1 MADVYLE
8 VYSHFRII
16 VYNKGIDTVYDTML
30 KMLAIN
36 RKEHNNMKLEGKRA
50 VITGASSG
58 IGLELLK
65 ILLKKDCTVV
75 ASARQIEKS
84 DLSDPKLYL
93 RNCNVSKKED
103 LDDLFAY
110 SLEKMGSIDLFIA
123 NAGFAYFEKIDKPD
137 WEHIEAIFETNV
149 VGFIYCAEKI
159 KELNG
164 SKPYNFIVTAS
175 GMSLLSLPGYSL
187 YSGTKA
193 AIRGFADA
201 YRFELEKGQHFQVV
215 YPIATKTNFFSR
227 AGNNTP
233 VAWPTQTAE
242 TVAQSIVVGIQ
253 KNRKRIFPS
262 KVFYATNLLNRILP
276 FINMLYVYIYDRK
289 FQNWLQ
295 IGQQKGEH

>member
-1 MADVYLE
+1 
-8 VYSHFRII
+8 
-16 VYNKGIDTVYDTML
+16 
-30 KMLAIN
+30 
-36 RKEHNNMKLEGKRA
+36 MKLEEKRV

-65 ILLKKDCTVV
+65 MLLEKGCTVV
-75 ASARQIEKS
+75 ASARQIEKLG
-84 DLSDPKLYL
+84 LSDPKLYL
-93 RNCNVSKKED
+93 RKCDVSKKEE
-103 LDDLFAY
+103 LDALFEF
-110 SLEKMGSIDLFIA
+110 SLEKMGGIDLFIA

-149 VGFIYCAEKI
+149 VGFIYCAEKMN
-159 KELNG
+159 ELNG
-164 SKPYNFIVTAS
+164 SKPYNFVVTAS

-201 YRFELEKGQHFQVV
+201 YRFELERGQHFQVV
-215 YPIATKTNFFSR
+215 YPIATKTKFFSR

-233 VAWPTQTAE
+233 IPWPTQTADA
-242 TVAQSIVVGIQ
+242 VARSIIGGIQ

-262 KVFYATNLLNRILP
+262 MTFFATNLLNRILP
-276 FINMLYVYIYDRK
+276 FINMLYVYIYKRK

-295 IGQQKGEH
+295 TGQQKGDNL

>member
-1 MADVYLE
+1 
-8 VYSHFRII
+8 
-16 VYNKGIDTVYDTML
+16 
-30 KMLAIN
+30 
-36 RKEHNNMKLEGKRA
+36 MKLEGKRV

-65 ILLKKDCTVV
+65 ILLDKGCTVV
-75 ASARQIEKS
+75 ASARQIEKLE
-84 DLSDPKLYL
+84 LSHPNLYL
-93 RNCNVSKKED
+93 RKCDVSKEEE
-103 LDDLFAY
+103 LDGLFAF
-110 SLEKMGSIDLFIA
+110 SLEMMGGIDLFIA

-137 WEHIEAIFETNV
+137 WEHIEAIIKTNL
-149 VGFIYCAEKI
+149 VGFIYCAEKM
-159 KELNG
+159 KVLNG
-164 SKPYNFIVTAS
+164 SKPYNFVVTAS

-187 YSGTKA
+187 YCGTKA

-201 YRFELEKGQHFQVV
+201 YRYELEEGQHFQVV

-233 VAWPTQTAE
+233 IAWPTQTAD
-242 TVAQSIVVGIQ
+242 TVARRIVGGIQ

-276 FINMLYVYIYDRK
+276 FINVLYVYIYNRK

-295 IGQQKGEH
+295 AGQQKGEK

>member
-1 MADVYLE
+1 
-8 VYSHFRII
+8 
-16 VYNKGIDTVYDTML
+16 
-30 KMLAIN
+30 
-36 RKEHNNMKLEGKRA
+36 MKVEGKRI

-65 ILLKKDCTVV
+65 ILLKIDCTVV
-75 ASARQIEKS
+75 ASARQIEKLN
-84 DLSDPKLYL
+84 LSDPKLYL
-93 RNCNVSKKED
+93 RKCDVSKQEE
-103 LDDLFAY
+103 LDGLFAF
-110 SLEKMGSIDLFIA
+110 SLEKMGGIDLFIA

-137 WEHIEAIFETNV
+137 LAHIEAIFETNV
-149 VGFIYCAEKI
+149 MGFIYCAEKM
-159 KELNG
+159 KELHG
-164 SKPYNFIVTAS
+164 SQPYNFLVTAS

-227 AGNNTP
+227 AGHNIP
-233 VAWPTQTAE
+233 VAWPTQTAD
-242 TVAQSIVVGIQ
+242 TVARRIVVGIQ

-276 FINMLYVYIYDRK
+276 FINALYVCIYNRK
-289 FQNWLQ
+289 FKNWLLT
-295 IGQQKGEH
+295 GQWKGEH